1 MEPDVMAQVAVI
13 VVGTAASLAA
23 ITVVMVRALQ
33 PKKRAL
39 PPDQIDER
47 LNQLQQAVDTI
58 AIEVERI
65 TEAQRFSAKL
75 LAERAEG
82 AAPEHRR

>member
-1 MEPDVMAQVAVI
+1 MDPDVLRFAQVAVVI
-13 VVGTAASLAA
+13 IGLAGSLAA

-39 PPDQIDER
+39 PPDQLDER
-47 LNQLQQAVDTI
+47 LNQLQQAVDAI

-65 TEAQRFSAKL
+65 AEAQRFSANL
-75 LAERAEG
+75 LVERAEG
-82 AAPEHRR
+82 SAVE